1 MVVTRKT
8 LKTNKEGEEIDIKYV
23 TIAPKF
29 SICNLINHEILIKKY
44 QASNKDMRILEPKR

>member
-8 LKTNKEGEEIDIKYV
+8 LKNNKEGEEIDIKYV

-29 SICNLINHEILIKKY
+29 SICNHINHEILIKKY